1 MEYENLPNVVMDRS
15 TEEVALR
22 NIVDDLMT
30 WEDNSNNI
38 LMIAPS
44 SSRFPHS
51 ACLKSGIFA

>member
-30 WEDNSNNI
+30 
-38 LMIAPS
+38 
-44 SSRFPHS
+44 
-51 ACLKSGIFA
+51 